1 MSEDNPSLDL
11 LLRWKEG
18 EVRRE
23 SGRDTVSVDAEASP
37 GEGELVA
44 RRQSGSEKAQESPD
58 TLEQELSDEDLGD
71 ELFEWSAD
79 REQALIDALE
89 ETHEGSVPRVH
100 QQLEDIAN
108 ALQAGE
114 LQPERAAQ
122 LLTEVD
128 TYLATKV
135 AAEKR
140 KVTVAHQ
147 AFVSSRADKLNA
159 LFAWQESATALREY
173 LQHGEAVQ
181 LKVAFYAAEQAQGF
195 LAAAR
200 DQLMEAEADL
210 DELEDLPDE
219 PEEPDEPT

>member
-1 MSEDNPSLDL
+1 
-11 LLRWKEG
+11 
-18 EVRRE
+18 
-23 SGRDTVSVDAEASP
+23 
-37 GEGELVA
+37 
-44 RRQSGSEKAQESPD
+44 
-58 TLEQELSDEDLGD
+58 
-71 ELFEWSAD
+71 
-79 REQALIDALE
+79 
-89 ETHEGSVPRVH
+89 
-100 QQLEDIAN
+100 
-108 ALQAGE
+108 
-114 LQPERAAQ
+114 

-140 KVTVAHQ
+140 KATVAHP

-173 LQHGEAVQ
+173 LRNGEAVQ

-210 DELEDLPDE
+210 DEPEDSPD
-219 PEEPDEPT
+219 EPDEPT